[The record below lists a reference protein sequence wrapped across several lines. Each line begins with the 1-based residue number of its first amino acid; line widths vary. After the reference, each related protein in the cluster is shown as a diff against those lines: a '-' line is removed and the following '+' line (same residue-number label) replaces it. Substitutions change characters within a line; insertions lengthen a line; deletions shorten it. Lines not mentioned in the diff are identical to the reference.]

1 MIELI
6 QNSFLYFFFVSV
18 IISMFKL
25 KEKAVM
31 SYKEIQTL
39 AEDQHTR
46 KLLHRLDQR
55 S

>member
-6 QNSFLYFFFVSV
+6 QNSFLYIFFVSV
-18 IISMFKL
+18 IMFKL